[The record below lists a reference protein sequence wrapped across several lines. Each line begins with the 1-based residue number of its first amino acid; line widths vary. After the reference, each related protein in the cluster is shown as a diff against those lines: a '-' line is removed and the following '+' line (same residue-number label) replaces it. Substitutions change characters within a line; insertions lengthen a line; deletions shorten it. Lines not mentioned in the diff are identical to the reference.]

1 MLPWAQGTQSKP
13 SGLSLPTFDLHDDD
27 DDLID
32 WKISHKSA
40 KSVTPA
46 TISASSTAKK

>member
-1 MLPWAQGTQSKP
+1 MLPWAQGMKVTP

-40 KSVTPA
+40 KVVTPA